1 MNKQEIRVVLLSLLR
16 EIRKIVDSMGEEM
29 SYEWTSFFQGT
40 DVSED
45 WESLSEQSFENRKL
59 TVEDVSYIS
68 FLADFI
74 ASGKLPHALEM
85 DLSQPLYSVFNFL
98 NGKEGNLAYRR
109 SFLESDGKIHYPE
122 SFQSEDGPS
131 YYTKA
136 LKEIRN
142 VLENN
147 LKGEILTKRLL
158 HVMRKVFTFVPH
170 SKEESDI
177 SLYDHSRTA
186 CAVSVCMLR
195 YLESEKS
202 EERKEWAE
210 KISDIYARKLF
221 LLYSMDISGIQ
232 KFIYTV
238 HSKGALKALR
248 ARSFYLEILMEH
260 IIDEFLDAMD
270 LSRVNLLY
278 SGGGHCYFL
287 LPNTE
292 EIKTVLN
299 HCEEAVHR
307 FFLEKYDIALY
318 MATGSSPCSANDLRN
333 DTGESY
339 REVFMNIAKSVAEKK
354 SGRYTAEDILSL
366 NRSSDRGDRECVV
379 CRRTS
384 NLDDENRC
392 PVCAAIHDFSKNILE
407 ASHFIVSENSVKGL
421 PLPFDKRL
429 IAVEPRELKSME
441 RTSSP
446 LRIYAKNKAAFQEDA
461 GIPIWI
467 GDYHPKS
474 EEQQY
479 HLMSFEEFAEKSEGI
494 KRIAVLRADVDN
506 LGTTFVYGFGD
517 RVNLSRTATLS
528 GQLSLFFKFYINA
541 ILQKGHYN
549 VFGAKGNSSRA
560 VSIVYSGGDDLFLVG
575 SWDDLIEA
583 AMDIQEEFR
592 RFSCGN
598 LSLSGGIG
606 LYSDSYP
613 VNVIAKEVEA
623 LESYSKR
630 KPEKDA
636 ITIFDF
642 NHRYS
647 WEEFDK
653 EVLKEKFGVIYRFF
667 EFSENRGK
675 SFLYHLLGYMENLGE
690 KINIA
695 RFIYLLARL
704 EPDKNRPKEEQEAY
718 REFSEKM
725 YRWLLNE
732 KERHQAI
739 TAIYLYAYLTR
750 EQKEEKN
757 NE

>member
-16 EIRKIVDSMGEEM
+16 EIRKVVDAMGEEM
-29 SYEWTSFFQGT
+29 SREWSSFFRGT
-40 DVSED
+40 GVSED
-45 WESLSEQSFENRKL
+45 WESLSGQSFENRTL
-59 TVEDVSYIS
+59 TEEDVYYIS

-74 ASGKLPHALEM
+74 ASGRLPHASEM
-85 DLSQPLYSVFNFL
+85 DLSQPLYSVFNYL
-98 NGKEGNLAYRR
+98 NGKEGTLAYRR
-109 SFLESDGKIHYPE
+109 SFLEADGQIHYPE
-122 SFQSEDGPS
+122 SLQPEEDAS
-131 YYTKA
+131 YYVKA
-136 LKEIRN
+136 LKEIRKT
-142 VLENN
+142 LENN
-147 LKGEILTKRLL
+147 PKEETWTERLL
-158 HVMRKVFTFVPH
+158 YVMKKVFTFVPC

-177 SLYDHSRTA
+177 SLYDHARMASA
-186 CAVSVCMLR
+186 MSVCMLR
-195 YLESEKS
+195 YLESQK
-202 EERKEWAE
+202 EERQAWTE
-210 KISDIYARKLF
+210 KISDIYCEKMF

-260 IIDEFLDAMD
+260 VIDEFLEAME

-278 SGGGHCYFL
+278 SGGGHCYLL
-287 LPNTE
+287 LPNTG
-292 EIKTVLN
+292 EIQNVLKR
-299 HCEEAVHR
+299 CEEAVHS
-307 FFLEKYDIALY
+307 FFLREYDVALY

-354 SGRYTAEDILSL
+354 SGRYTAEEIFRL
-366 NRSSDRGDRECVV
+366 NRQSNQGDRECIV
-379 CRRTS
+379 CRRTGS
-384 NLDDENRC
+384 LDEGNRC
-392 PVCAAIHDFSKNILE
+392 SVCAAIHDFSKNILE
-407 ASHFIVSENSVKGL
+407 ASHFVVSENSNKGL

-429 IAVEPRELKSME
+429 IAVESGELKSME
-441 RTSSP
+441 RSSSP
-446 LRIYAKNKAAFQEDA
+446 LRIYAKNQAAFQADA

-474 EEQQY
+474 EEQRY

-506 LGTTFVYGFGD
+506 LGTTFVSGFGN

-528 GQLSLFFKFYINA
+528 GQLSLFFKFYING
-541 ILQKGHYN
+541 ILQKGKYHA
-549 VFGAKGNSSRA
+549 FGAERDFA
-560 VSIVYSGGDDLFLVG
+560 RRVSVVYSGGDDLFLVG

-583 AMDIQEEFR
+583 AMDIQAEFR

-598 LSLSGGIG
+598 LSLSAGIG

-623 LESYSKR
+623 LESYSKKR
-630 KPEKDA
+630 PGKDA
-636 ITIFDF
+636 VTIFDS
-642 NHRYS
+642 NHRYG
-647 WEEFDK
+647 WEEFDR
-653 EVLKEKFGVIYRFF
+653 EVLREKFSVMDRFF
-667 EFSENRGK
+667 EQSENRGK
-675 SFLYHLLGYMENLGE
+675 SFLYHLLDYMRNVGE

-704 EPDKNRPKEEQEAY
+704 APEKNKPEAEQEAY

-739 TAIYLYAYLTR
+739 TATYLYAYLTR
-750 EQKEEKN
+750 E
-757 NE
+757 